1 MSQSRYFAAVST
13 RNSEAEQAD
22 LDSWEKKVFFCSVK
36 SAYFIP
42 ESTDLIGGVGV
53 DIKDL

>member
-36 SAYFIP
+36 SAYFLP
-42 ESTDLIGGVGV
+42 ESTDLIGGGGGY
-53 DIKDL
+53 